1 MSIVFTSTSS
11 PIVSPER
18 LLRTLLPFRS
28 QSLDPE
34 LHFILSPD
42 SMVLTIFPTPV
53 PVNPD
58 IALIPS
64 LARALI
70 YFGYDT
76 ISVSFLPSESE
87 PSVPPMYMIPP
98 LVDHSIVYDISDYF
112 SVNFPDVVL
121 LQGQKSKKNP
131 ILYHKGV
138 ALEGLRASWN
148 ESQKKLPSD
157 VLICLRAQPGSPRLI
172 VVDVDSHE
180 LAAFLTDMFPS
191 LSLAPRQK
199 TRKGLHFFFRADESL
214 VPRLTDCASQVSNVF
229 LRRAHKISD
238 IRDLCLCNR
247 SFRDPTILR
256 ALEQSRKVLG
266 EPTRSTSRP

>member
-11 PIVSPER
+11 PIIVSPER

-148 ESQKKLPSD
+148 ESQKRLPSD

-229 LRRAHKISD
+229 SQTSSQNLRHS
-238 IRDLCLCNR
+238 R
-247 SFRDPTILR
+247 SLP
-256 ALEQSRKVLG
+256 V
-266 EPTRSTSRP
+266 